1 MQTNEQ
7 CPRSLRKEAILSVDA
22 DETDFISV
30 PSIQYPPTPLQ
41 PSGDN
46 CSDTDNTQTAQDNVS
61 AQGSRILLC
70 LKRQIRRFFRNDA
83 GSSGL
88 QKNPQDLTLTNATA
102 VERKASPTEKNSGSQ
117 FDQKYTSI
125 TCGVQEDIESFKNK
139 YNAALLRLDSL
150 TDAQVNG
157 VQSSWMLL
165 KIHIEKIGVI
175 VFLGL
180 FEEHSDFRDAFARF
194 RQKQL
199 SNLTRDPAFQAHGL
213 RVLNVVDKI
222 ISRLRRIDTI
232 QDFLFSLGSKHCRY
246 VPNIELVPAVGEQ
259 LLEAIR
265 PVLEEQGLWD
275 EDTAVGWEAVLAYLN
290 CAMRYGL
297 VRSLRRS

>member
-1 MQTNEQ
+1 MQTREQ
-7 CPRSLRKEAILSVDA
+7 YPHPLLAEAILTVDA
-22 DETDFISV
+22 DETDCISV
-30 PSIQYPPTPLQ
+30 SSGQYPQRLLQ
-41 PSGDN
+41 TSGDI
-46 CSDTDNTQTAQDNVS
+46 SPDTNNTQIAQDNVS

-70 LKRQIRRFFRNDA
+70 LKRHIRRFFGTNA

-88 QKNPQDLTLTNATA
+88 RKSQQDLTLANTTV
-102 VERKASPTEKNSGSQ
+102 VERKASPTEKNSGNQ
-117 FDQKYTSI
+117 FDKKDISI
-125 TCGVQEDIESFKNK
+125 TCGVPEDVESFKTN

-157 VQSSWMLL
+157 VQSSWMIL

-222 ISRLRRIDTI
+222 ISRLHRIDTI
-232 QDFLFSLGSKHCRY
+232 QDFLLSLGSKHCRY

-259 LLEAIR
+259 LLEAVR

-275 EDTAVGWEAVLAYLN
+275 DDTAVGWDAVLAYLN

-297 VRSLRRS
+297 VRSLRTS